1 MLVHVSLR
9 DMTGQRMEVR
19 IAVVSIDGAGVGSR
33 AQGLSWREWEHSAA
47 LLMRRFGFV
56 DAAVTAA
63 GTDGGVDIRSRE
75 AVGQVKA
82 RLTATSRPEI
92 QQLHGVAQAEGKL
105 GLFFSVG
112 GYTTGAIDWAVRA
125 GVALFVLESSGT
137 ARPIGALASE
147 LMARSAGHA
156 DDDLDDN
163 FDEETFGAMV
173 DSRRLESLLLHLAPG
188 DKGVQQ
194 GKALAGLMA
203 SSRSKP
209 LRVIEAASL
218 GDGSSIPV
226 DLLTRLVPGEV
237 VYLDRIESFPDHTL
251 RLLLAAFSGHL
262 EFTSAAV
269 APLVFADLAA
279 AGVAAARLRRLG
291 AARAAG
297 EVIPNVL
304 VAIPPGEPTGEL
316 ADLVA
321 TSLGLPR
328 HTIDASRIER
338 PGGIAAVVTNVQEG
352 DLLFIDGVDHLDDEC
367 QEVLQSAVVDAVM
380 DVVLGRGPHARVIP
394 INLPRVV
401 VVASTDH
408 REALTPSLLSAF
420 GEVIE
425 VAPTNEEIELA
436 VREVWSRAGLDFEP
450 DAPSAISRR
459 AARSRRRAAYMAHRV
474 ARSRS
479 GQAECLSAQ
488 QAQAL
493 AEDLRVDDVGFTQA
507 DWLLQEWACGAITA
521 SSGETSPMPPVVL
534 VAATTLPWT
543 ARRDVRDAFGALKT
557 ALAAVMVMPEVIST
571 NQSMLAHELAG
582 VPLLR

>member
-9 DMTGQRMEVR
+9 DTTGQRKEVR
-19 IAVVSIDGAGVGSR
+19 IPVVSIDGAGVGSR

-56 DAAVTAA
+56 DAALTAA
-63 GTDGGVDIRSRE
+63 GSDGGVDIRSRE

-92 QQLHGVAQAEGKL
+92 QQLHGVARAEGKL

-112 GYTTGAIDWAVRA
+112 GYTTGAIDWAERA

-147 LMARSAGHA
+147 LMALSAGYA

-163 FDEETFGAMV
+163 SDDDTFGAMV
-173 DSRRLESLLLHLAPG
+173 DHRRPENLLLHLAPG
-188 DKGVQQ
+188 DKAIQQ

-237 VYLDRIESFPDHTL
+237 VYLDRIESFPDHPL
-251 RLLLAAFSGHL
+251 RLLLAAFSGQL
-262 EFTSAAV
+262 EFTSDAV

-304 VAIPPGEPTGEL
+304 VAVPPGEATGEL

-321 TSLGLPR
+321 TSLAAPR
-328 HTIDASRIER
+328 YTIDASRIEG
-338 PGGIAAVVTNVQEG
+338 PGDIAAALTNVEEG

-367 QEVLQSAVVDAVM
+367 QEILNSAMVDATL
-380 DVVLGRGPHARVIP
+380 DIVLGKGPAARSIR
-394 INLPRVV
+394 IDIPRVV

-408 REALTPSLLSAF
+408 PEALTPPVLSAF

-425 VAPTNEEIELA
+425 VAPTGEEIELA

-450 DAPSAISRR
+450 DAPSAIGRH
-459 AARSRRRAAYMAHRV
+459 AAPSRRRAAHIARRI

-493 AEDLRVDDVGFTQA
+493 AEAFRVDDVGFTQA
-507 DWLLQEWACGAITA
+507 DWLLQAWACGAVTA
-521 SSGETSPMPPVVL
+521 SFGETSPMPPVVL

-557 ALAAVMVMPEVIST
+557 ALAAVMVMPEIRST
-571 NQSMLAHELAG
+571 NQSMLAHELAS